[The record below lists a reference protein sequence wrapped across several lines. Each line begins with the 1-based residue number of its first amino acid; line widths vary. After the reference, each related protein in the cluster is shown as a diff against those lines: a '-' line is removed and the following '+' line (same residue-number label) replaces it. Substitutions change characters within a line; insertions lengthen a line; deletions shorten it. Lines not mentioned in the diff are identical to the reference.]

1 MTLDF
6 SQNKMKVIF
15 EITEEKQVALKEF
28 CVDSYTAEH
37 EKNLRRCAI
46 AEVQISGENPDD
58 HHGAKHTGTWG
69 GTSLKYC
76 LHKYYT
82 NEFGNKLEFYL
93 SNKKIDVIVHYQ
105 FYRDLSAIRAWTTVT
120 NICDE
125 AIGLEYVSSFAYT
138 GLENSDPLVY
148 IPHNTWCREVDWK
161 TYTMSQLGFD
171 RTSSFSLKRITA
183 SNTGAWSSKE
193 YLPMESRRSL
203 TTYGRKECYLE
214 YGLKLKLWELSVPW
228 LKSLKMNASLCGMEK
243 R

>member
-69 GTSLKYC
+69 GKSLKYC

-82 NEFGNKLEFYL
+82 PEFVPFYPL
-93 SNKKIDVIVHYQ
+93 GLNSYQ
-105 FYRDLSAIRAWTTVT
+105 DDFICVGYKAKYLAVWKMNSEDNYVFIPLQNVVT
-120 NICDE
+120 ANVLYPTDSKCKFDIKE
-125 AIGLEYVSSFAYT
+125 SGLEVT
-138 GLENSDPLVY
+138 LPD
-148 IPHNTWCREVDWK
+148 K
-161 TYTMSQLGFD
+161 
-171 RTSSFSLKRITA
+171 FSAVILR
-183 SNTGAWSSKE
+183 
-193 YLPMESRRSL
+193 L
-203 TTYGRKECYLE
+203 T
-214 YGLKLKLWELSVPW
+214 
-228 LKSLKMNASLCGMEK
+228 
-243 R
+243 